1 MSIWRQPPDLAAI
14 NESHRHTAVAQLGI
28 EFIAVEDQALVAR
41 MPVDARTCQP
51 AGLLHGGAS
60 ALLAETLASCASWQV
75 IDRDSSSAV
84 GVDLNATHVR
94 GVREGHVIGRV
105 TPVHLGR
112 SLHVWSV
119 RIVDESG
126 RMVCES
132 RVTVSVLS
140 AGLPEAGLPRAGSPV
155 RG

>member
-1 MSIWRQPPDLAAI
+1 MKIWRQTPDLEAI
-14 NESHRHTAVAQLGI
+14 NQSHRQTSVEQLGI
-28 EFIAVEDQALVAR
+28 QFTAVEDDALVAR
-41 MPVDARTCQP
+41 MPVDARTRQP
-51 AGLLHGGAS
+51 AGLLAGGAS

-75 IDRDSSSAV
+75 IDRSRQVAV

-119 RIVDESG
+119 RIADE
-126 RMVCES
+126 RERLVCEA
-132 RVTVSVLS
+132 RLTVSVLD
-140 AGLPEAGLPRAGSPV
+140 LPAQTVAATGGSPV